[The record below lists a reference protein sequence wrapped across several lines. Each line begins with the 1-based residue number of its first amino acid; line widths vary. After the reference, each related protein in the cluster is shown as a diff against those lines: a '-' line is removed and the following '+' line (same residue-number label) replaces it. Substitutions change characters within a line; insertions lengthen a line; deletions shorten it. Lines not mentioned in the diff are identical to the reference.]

1 MEWGKLVKNLCESV
15 RRLKIDN
22 RRTRILTEDEQ
33 KRLLAAAPH
42 KTRTIITLALLTGA
56 RIGELLEL
64 TWANVGDDVLRFLH
78 TKNGKERRIP
88 LSPSVKAV
96 LHALPKSGAY
106 VFMNART
113 EEAYTPNG
121 VRHVFNRAVRRAK
134 LDRPEE
140 ITPHTLRHTA
150 LSQMIG
156 AGHSDH
162 SVKAISG
169 HSTTRMLERYVH
181 PNQALK
187 IAALETG
194 AYVVTTWTNRKWH
207 RCHRSGPRGFAG
219 ICGGRQE
226 DRTPDLSVANAA
238 LSQLS

>member
-1 MEWGKLVKNLCESV
+1 MKCRQGAPNPDVALCE
-15 RRLKIDN
+15 
-22 RRTRILTEDEQ
+22 
-33 KRLLAAAPH
+33 
-42 KTRTIITLALLTGA
+42 
-56 RIGELLEL
+56 
-64 TWANVGDDVLRFLH
+64 GDPQ
-78 TKNGKERRIP
+78 T
-88 LSPSVKAV
+88 
-96 LHALPKSGAY
+96 LPKSGAY

-113 EEAYTPNG
+113 EDAYTPNG

-162 SVKAISG
+162 SVMALSG
-169 HSTTRMLERYVH
+169 HSSTRMLERYVH
-181 PNQALK
+181 PSQALK

-194 AYVVTTWTNRKWH
+194 AYVVTTWSQTENGTDAADPDLEDL
-207 RCHRSGPRGFAG
+207 CGEF
-219 ICGGRQE
+219 GGRQE